1 MASEVES
8 VTLNEG
14 AFNASISCLT
24 RFNFPEGTVTW
35 FRQDGQVLPAN
46 RFSTG
51 VTGQLNIASVLRED
65 SGTFVCVIQNQ
76 YGQSS
81 AMGTISV
88 NCKQLCL

>member
-1 MASEVES
+1 MASGVES

-14 AFNASISCLT
+14 ATNASISCLT

-35 FRQDGQVLPAN
+35 FRQDGQVLPAS

-51 VTGQLNIASVLRED
+51 ATGQLNIASVLRED
-65 SGTFVCVIQNQ
+65 SGTYMCVIQNQ

-88 NCKQLCL
+88 NCK

>member
-14 AFNASISCLT
+14 AINASISCLT

-35 FRQDGQVLPAN
+35 SRQDGQVLPAS

-65 SGTFVCVIQNQ
+65 SGTFVCEIQNQ